1 MHERRSDWIPLDDP
15 RFLFKPMIPRKTRVE
30 NAVFRPVQAEDVNI
44 GVIGHDER
52 KPWTNTLDR
61 PYRWI
66 CKLGMLFQSWK
77 SDDFYYTEGSGVFV
91 GNRHVL
97 TCAHNLIEPVLNDEG
112 EHVDTGEARAV
123 VVIPGLNGIHDN
135 PKMVMPFGWTWGS
148 AFRTTTDSRNLACR
162 HGYQLRDHDFA
173 VVKLVNDFGNHS
185 YPLLNDAKFGYWS
198 HPSLGSNTLM
208 KFKKA
213 NSIRGVPVNI
223 IGYPADRCRDRPLR
237 RPITQRELNDCTAS
251 DWASVPW
258 ISFDNIV
265 DPGHDGTKFDEMR
278 VKHDLAPGMSGSP
291 VWIRWKGF
299 RNMLGLATA
308 ATLAPDARA
317 NFVVRFTETALKEI
331 SSLIEQT
338 GHGVHRSRKIG

>member
-1 MHERRSDWIPLDDP
+1 
-15 RFLFKPMIPRKTRVE
+15 MIPSKTRVE
-30 NAVFRPVQAEDVNI
+30 NTVFRPVQAEDVNI

-66 CKLGMLFQSWK
+66 CKLGMLLQSWK
-77 SDDFYYTEGSGVFV
+77 SRDFYYAEGSGVFV

-148 AFRTTTDSRNLACR
+148 TFRTTTDSRNLTCR
-162 HGYQLRDHDFA
+162 HGYQLGDHDFA

-223 IGYPADRCRDRPLR
+223 IGYPADRCRDRPLG

-299 RNMLGLATA
+299 RNMLGLARA
-308 ATLAPDARA
+308 ATLAPDART

-331 SSLIEQT
+331 SSWIE
-338 GHGVHRSRKIG
+338 